1 MTAIPIPAELIIQM
15 FYWVTFLICIF
26 TFFNYSGSN
35 NCDKLLSKNSMAPA
49 LIMICVYIIIIGLR
63 PVNYRFGDTVNY
75 AATYART
82 LPIFGEIDYHK
93 EWLFALFRTWCRS
106 MGFSVNVYF
115 LIIEIGYLGLMFW
128 AYKKALWENAW
139 LAMLFGLSAFSV
151 FTYGVNGIRNGLA
164 CSIVTLAIVFAA
176 KDKNYFVTAVMCFLA
191 LGIHKST
198 LLPTAAMVAALFFIK
213 KPKIA
218 LVFWL
223 VSVPLSLVAG
233 GPISNFFMSLGFDD
247 RAEAYMSG
255 DNAKYGN
262 FSNTGFRWDF
272 LLYSAMPVWLIW
284 YVQKCID
291 KKRESIGGG
300 KTLEEEE
307 SGVYGAGILADAQS
321 MRVFNVI
328 SIVYLLTNAFWV
340 MVIKAAFSNRFAY
353 LSWFIYPL
361 VLAYGVI
368 RLHIWEDQD
377 KKAGLILMAHMG
389 FTMIMY
395 FMGTLG

>member
-1 MTAIPIPAELIIQM
+1 MSALPISASLIIQS
-15 FYWVTFLICIF
+15 FYWVTFIICLLF
-26 TFFNYSGSN
+26 FFNYSGSG
-35 NCDKLLSKNSMAPA
+35 NCDKLLTKNSMAPA
-49 LIMICVYIIIIGLR
+49 LIMICIYIIVIGLR
-63 PVNYRFGDTVNY
+63 PVHYLFGDTVNY
-75 AATYART
+75 AATYAMT
-82 LPIFGEIDYHK
+82 LPVFGEIDFHG

-106 MGFSVNVYF
+106 MGFSVNIYF

-139 LAMLFGLSAFSV
+139 FAMLFGLSAFSV

-164 CSIVTLAIVFAA
+164 CSMVTLAIIFAA
-176 KDKNYFVTAVMCFLA
+176 KEKNYIITAVLCFLA
-191 LGIHKST
+191 MGIHKST
-198 LLPTAAMVAALFFIK
+198 LLPTAAMVGALFFIR
-213 KPKIA
+213 KPKVA
-218 LVFWL
+218 LLFWL
-223 VSVPLSLVAG
+223 ISIPASLVAG
-233 GPISNFFMSLGFDD
+233 GPISNFFMGMGFDD

-255 DNAKYGN
+255 HNAQYGN
-262 FSNTGFRWDF
+262 FSHTGFRWDF

-284 YVQKCID
+284 YVVKRVEQKRQEMGC
-291 KKRESIGGG
+291 E

-307 SGVYGAGILADAQS
+307 TGVYGAGVLADAQS

-377 KKAGLILMAHMG
+377 RKAALILLAHVG
-389 FTMIMY
+389 FTMFMY
-395 FMGTLG
+395 LTGKL

>member
-1 MTAIPIPAELIIQM
+1 MTALPVTATLVVQL
-15 FYWVTFLICIF
+15 FYWVTFLICIL
-26 TFFNYSGSN
+26 TFLNYSSSR
-35 NCDKLLSKNSMAPA
+35 NCEKLLSKNAMTPA
-49 LIMICVYIIIIGLR
+49 LIMVCVYILLMGLR
-63 PVNYRFGDTVNY
+63 PINIRFVDTVNY
-75 AATYART
+75 ARTYRNT
-82 LPIFGEIDYHK
+82 LPIYSEIDFNK
-93 EWLFALFRTWCRS
+93 EWFFSLYRVWCRS
-106 MGFSVNVYF
+106 MGFTVNTYF

-139 LAMLFGLSAFSV
+139 FAMLFGLSAFSF

-164 CSIVTLAIVFAA
+164 CSFITLAIIFAS
-176 KDKNYFVTAVMCFLA
+176 KDKNYIVTAIICFLA

-198 LLPTAAMVAALFFIK
+198 VLPAAAMVAGLFFIK

-218 LVFWL
+218 LIFWAM
-223 VSVPLSLVAG
+223 SIPLSLVAG
-233 GPISNFFMSLGFDD
+233 GPISNFFMGLGFDD

-272 LLYSAMPVWLIW
+272 LAYSAMPVWLIW
-284 YVQKCID
+284 YVVKKTEQKRQEMGI
-291 KKRESIGGG
+291 E
-300 KTLEEEE
+300 KTVEEEE

-377 KKAGLILMAHMG
+377 KKAGLILLAHAG

-395 FMGTLG
+395 MIGKL

>member
-1 MTAIPIPAELIIQM
+1 MTAIPIPADIIIQM
-15 FYWVTFLICIF
+15 FYWVTFLMCVF
-26 TFFNYSGSN
+26 TFFNYSGSGS
-35 NCDKLLSKNSMAPA
+35 CEKLLTRNSMAPA
-49 LIMICVYIIIIGLR
+49 LIMICIYIIVIGLR
-63 PVNYRFGDTVNY
+63 PVSPRFGDTVNY
-75 AATYART
+75 ARTYRNT
-82 LPIFGEIDYHK
+82 MPIFGDIDFHK

-106 MGFSVNVYF
+106 MGFTVNIFF
-115 LIIEIGYLGLMFW
+115 LILEIGYLGLMFW

-139 LAMLFGLSAFSV
+139 LAMLFALSAFSV

-164 CSIVTLAIVFAA
+164 CSIVTIAIVFAA
-176 KDKNYFVTAVMCFLA
+176 KDKNYIVAGVLCFLA
-191 LGIHKST
+191 LGVHKST
-198 LLPTAAMVAALFFIK
+198 MLPTVAMVAALFVIK
-213 KPKIA
+213 NPKLA
-218 LVFWL
+218 LLFWTM
-223 VSVPLSLVAG
+223 SIPLSLVAG
-233 GPISNFFMSLGFDD
+233 GPISNFFMGLGFDD

-284 YVQKCID
+284 YVQKRIEQ
-291 KKRESIGGG
+291 KRKEMGVE
-300 KTLEEEE
+300 KTMEEEE
-307 SGVYGAGILADAQS
+307 SGVYGAGILADTQS

-340 MVIKAAFSNRFAY
+340 MVIKASFSNRFAY

-368 RLHIWEDQD
+368 RLHIWDDQD
-377 KKAGLILMAHMG
+377 KKAGLILMGHMG

-395 FMGTLG
+395 FLGKL

>member
-1 MTAIPIPAELIIQM
+1 MTALPILPETIIQL
-15 FYWVTFLICIF
+15 FFWVTFLICIF

-35 NCDKLLSKNSMAPA
+35 SCDKLLVKNSMVPA
-49 LIMICVYIIIIGLR
+49 LMVICIYILVIGLR
-63 PVNYRFGDTVNY
+63 PVHYMFGDTVNY
-75 AATYART
+75 ALTYGKT
-82 LPIFGEIDYHK
+82 LPVFGEIDFQK
-93 EWLFALFRTWCRS
+93 EWFFALFRTWCRS
-106 MGFSVNVYF
+106 MGFTVNMFF
-115 LIIEIGYLGLMFW
+115 LLLEAGYLGIMFW

-176 KDKNYFVTAVMCFLA
+176 KDKNFIVAGVVCFLA

-198 LLPTAAMVAALFFIK
+198 ILPTTALVVSLFIIK

-218 LVFWL
+218 LLFWTM
-223 VSVPLSLVAG
+223 SIPLSLVAG
-233 GPISNFFMSLGFDD
+233 GPISNFFMGLGFDD

-255 DNAKYGN
+255 ANAQYGN

-284 YVQKCID
+284 YVQKKID
-291 KKRESIGGG
+291 KKRLEMGVE
-300 KTLEEEE
+300 KTIEEEE
-307 SGVYGAGILADAQS
+307 TGVYGAGVLADAES

-328 SIVYLLTNAFWV
+328 AIIYLLTNAFWV
-340 MVIKAAFSNRFAY
+340 MVIKASFSNRFAY

-389 FTMIMY
+389 FTMIMHL
-395 FMGTLG
+395 LGKV